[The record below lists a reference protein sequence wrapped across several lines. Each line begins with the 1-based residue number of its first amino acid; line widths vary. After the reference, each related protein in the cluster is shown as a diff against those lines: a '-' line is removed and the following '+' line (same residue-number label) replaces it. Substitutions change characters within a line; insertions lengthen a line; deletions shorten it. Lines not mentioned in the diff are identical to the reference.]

1 MYVYV
6 YDDFLQ
12 DRRYE
17 RDVSLIETRLTDLGI
32 TGNVIRLA
40 FFRDAQ
46 QVLQQEIRKGVKT
59 MVAVGND
66 TTLEKV
72 LNAVEETRT
81 VVGYIPITADNPFA
95 ELLGVPQGA
104 AACDILSARLV
115 EDLDIGEVNGR
126 KFLHEAVMDGTGCV
140 VSCDERYTLSVKRRA
155 QFCFINLSAEQ
166 PEVGVVSPTD
176 GKITLVTKLSK
187 LALFGKKQDIG
198 KVHVTNM
205 RVYAPKQV
213 TLQADGAKITAQEF
227 SIKTLP
233 GRLRVITG
241 RERKFV
247 V

>member
-17 RDVSLIETRLTDLGI
+17 RDIALIETRLTDLGI
-32 TGNVIRLA
+32 TGNIVRLA

-46 QVLQQEIRKGVKT
+46 QVLRQEIGKGIKT
-59 MVAVGND
+59 IVAVGND

-81 VVGYIPITADNPFA
+81 VVGYIPITPDNPFA

-115 EDLDIGEVNGR
+115 EDIDIGEVNGHR
-126 KFLHEAVMDGTGCV
+126 FLHEATMDGTGCV
-140 VSCDERYTLSVKRRA
+140 IACDDRYTLSVRRRA
-155 QFCFINLSAEQ
+155 QFSFINLSAEL
-166 PEVGVVSPTD
+166 PDVGVISPVD
-176 GKITLVTKLSK
+176 GRLTLVTRISR
-187 LALFGKKQDIG
+187 LALFGKKIDIG
-198 KVHVTNM
+198 KVHIANM
-205 RVYAPKQV
+205 RVYAPKPV
-213 TLQADGAKITAQEF
+213 ILQADGKKITAQEF
-227 SIKTLP
+227 SFTTLP

-241 RERKFV
+241 RERRFV